1 MNPKINC
8 IDYMNKISFGISI
21 AFCVLYSCTSRTGQK
36 TSEETLQADSL
47 AQDTIAETVAEPVVK
62 KITPEEI
69 QITKEL
75 LYDKY
80 TLEDTY
86 PYKDTTRSFQWD
98 KIKEQLA
105 LLENIQLQPS
115 QWAILQNYKNRNGE
129 APLVKNFKRNAY
141 GRVAD
146 TLGVERYQSVPLYLL
161 TDTIAPERYGQ
172 DGELTRFIEDGE
184 NFVKAEPIF
193 TEGEWMIPKKYVK
206 VIGDTVVFNKA
217 IFVDRHNQNITALE
231 RTEKGKW
238 VVRSMNPSTTG
249 LHRPPYAQETP
260 LGMFVLQEKKVK
272 MIFLKDGSKETG
284 GYAPYASRFT
294 DGAYIHGVPV
304 NEPRKTQIE
313 YSWSLGTTPRSHM
326 CVRNATSHAKF
337 IFDWAPVNETII
349 FVLDL
354 KSATKLFSVLL
365 ASKRPLITE
374 LADKLRLKY
383 PLLPTI
389 SPCPLCDLRQYAVSY
404 P

>member
-1 MNPKINC
+1 MHCINNMYKIGLGL
-8 IDYMNKISFGISI
+8 FI
-21 AFCVLYSCTSRTGQK
+21 ALFVICSCTRHARD
-36 TSEETLQADSL
+36 TSTVETQHSDSL
-47 AQDTIAETVAEPVVK
+47 LQDTIAETVSEPVVK
-62 KITPEEI
+62 TITPEQI
-69 QITKEL
+69 QITKDL

-80 TLEDTY
+80 TLADSY
-86 PYKDTTRSFQWD
+86 PYKDTTRYFQWE
-98 KIKEQLA
+98 KIKEKLA
-105 LLENIQLQPS
+105 LLENIQLQS
-115 QWAILQNYKNRNGE
+115 STWSILQNYKNRNGE

-161 TDTIAPERYGQ
+161 TDTLVPERYGQ
-172 DGELTRFIEDGE
+172 DGELTRFLENEG
-184 NFVKAEPIF
+184 NFVKVEPIF
-193 TEGEWMIPKKYVK
+193 TGGEWMVPKKYVK
-206 VIGDTVVFNKA
+206 VIGDTIVFNHVV
-217 IFVDRHNQNITALE
+217 FVDRHNQNIASLE
-231 RTEKGKW
+231 RMGEAKW

-260 LGMFVLQEKKVK
+260 LGMFVLQEKKTK

-304 NEPRKTQIE
+304 NAPRKSQIE

-349 FVLDL
+349 FVL
-354 KSATKLFSVLL
+354 
-365 ASKRPLITE
+365 E
-374 LADKLRLKY
+374 
-383 PLLPTI
+383 
-389 SPCPLCDLRQYAVSY
+389 
-404 P
+404 

>member
-1 MNPKINC
+1 MNTLRLLLI
-8 IDYMNKISFGISI
+8 ISL
-21 AFCVLYSCTSRTGQK
+21 LYSCTSRNGGGSPLDDT
-36 TSEETLQADSL
+36 ADSL
-47 AQDTIAETVAEPVVK
+47 SLQDTVPEVVSEPVVK
-62 KITPEEI
+62 KLTAGDI

-86 PYKDTTRSFQWD
+86 PYKDTSRYFQWD

-115 QWAILQNYKNRNGE
+115 TWAILQNYKNRNGE
-129 APLVKNFKRNAY
+129 APLVKKFKRNAY

-146 TLGVERYQSVPLYLL
+146 TLGVERYQSVPLYLP
-161 TDTIAPERYGQ
+161 TDTLAPERYGQ
-172 DGELTRFIEDGE
+172 DGELTRFLEDGQK
-184 NFVKAEPIF
+184 FVRVEPIF
-193 TEGEWMIPKKYVK
+193 TGDEWMVPKKYVK
-206 VIGDTVVFNKA
+206 VIGDTIVFNKA
-217 IFVDRHNQNITALE
+217 VFVDRHNQNIAALE
-231 RTEKGKW
+231 RSGEGQW
-238 VVRSMNPSTTG
+238 LVRSMNPSTTG

-304 NEPRKTQIE
+304 NAPRKTQIE

-349 FVLDL
+349 FVL
-354 KSATKLFSVLL
+354 
-365 ASKRPLITE
+365 E
-374 LADKLRLKY
+374 
-383 PLLPTI
+383 
-389 SPCPLCDLRQYAVSY
+389 
-404 P
+404 